1 MIAMETTQQ
10 LAALDALSRAAT
22 ALKQGELDAKR
33 FVQTV
38 ADSSELIAV
47 LPPAFER
54 VMADIVTRLE
64 ASALFGGESCSFS
77 HNELYHA
84 LDHWLERA
92 RVRLEAN

>member
-1 MIAMETTQQ
+1 METTQH
-10 LAALDALSRAAT
+10 LGSLDALARAA
-22 ALKQGELDAKR
+22 ASLKQGELDAKL
-33 FVQTV
+33 FAQTV
-38 ADSSELIAV
+38 ADSSELIAA

-54 VMADIVTRLE
+54 VMNDIVTRLE

-77 HNELYHA
+77 HADLYNA